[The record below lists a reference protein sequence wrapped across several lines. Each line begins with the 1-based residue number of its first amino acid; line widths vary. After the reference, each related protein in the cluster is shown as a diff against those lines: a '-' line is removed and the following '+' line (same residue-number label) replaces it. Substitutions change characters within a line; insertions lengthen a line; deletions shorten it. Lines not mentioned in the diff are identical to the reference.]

1 MQNLAP
7 FMYWHSGEKRPKINN
22 FSSKIKYNV
31 ENNYILPKFRLNP
44 SWMAVLVT
52 SPHCNVDHPKFRTL
66 QWMASHCQII
76 HTPNQKKP
84 PNQSLQKT
92 TLAMKTLWQTMMPI
106 YVLLGMWMISCYL
119 SKRGLISEKKIRIRI
134 SFLKGASSKRRN
146 FFPKMLI
153 LAFVVHTLFIALI
166 FHF

>member
-1 MQNLAP
+1 MSCLFFAIVSFWWKKTANP
-7 FMYWHSGEKRPKINN
+7 N
-22 FSSKIKYNV
+22 FFIKKYSV
-31 ENNYILPKFRLNP
+31 ENTNYFRLNP

-106 YVLLGMWMISCYL
+106 YVLLGMWLISCYL
-119 SKRGLISEKKIRIRI
+119 SKRGLISEKKLEFREI
-134 SFLKGASSKRRN
+134 KVVWKARRGE
-146 FFPKMLI
+146 FFSQKCW
-153 LAFVVHTLFIALI
+153 F
-166 FHF
+166 